1 VIPIQENPPMST
13 VLVVTPLIIAGWP
26 VMTAAIS
33 AAVGTLGFAVA
44 QADARQHHRRILDTK
59 TRTEIDVEESEILA
73 GTAGSGEEMVVE
85 RDGVR
90 AVFSR
95 DSRGALR
102 LCLEGDSRSKAELR
116 RLGEELIGRVTQ
128 QYAYHRVVSE
138 LKERQMNI
146 VEERVA
152 EDQSITI
159 RVRHS

>member
-1 VIPIQENPPMST
+1 MST

-26 VMTAAIS
+26 VLTAAVS

-44 QADARQHHRRILDTK
+44 QSDPGSRRQMLGAK
-59 TRTEIDVEESEILA
+59 NRTEIDVEESEILA

-95 DSRGALR
+95 DARGALR
-102 LCLEGDSRSKAELR
+102 LCLEGHGLSKAELQ

-128 QYAYHRVVSE
+128 QYAYHRVISE

-146 VEERVA
+146 VDERVG

-159 RVRHS
+159 RVRHG

>member
-1 VIPIQENPPMST
+1 MST

-26 VMTAAIS
+26 VLTAAIS

-44 QADARQHHRRILDTK
+44 QADAGQHSRRIVDAK
-59 TRTEIDVEESEILA
+59 NRAQIDVEESEILA

-85 RDGVR
+85 RDGIR

-95 DSRGALR
+95 DARGALR
-102 LCLEGDSRSKAELR
+102 LCLEGHALSKAELR

-128 QYAYHRVVSE
+128 QYAYHRVISE

-146 VEERVA
+146 IDERVA

-159 RVRHS
+159 RIRHS